1 MLLED
6 LEKGKE
12 VDRIIIFLAKA
23 KSSDNL
29 FDYMVSYDTD
39 RKILGVFWKTG
50 TMRQH
55 CKDGLLDF
63 IILDMMKCQIN
74 NANWPYFGPVM
85 ITGENVVV
93 SACEDIFI
101 SETLAA
107 YAWLMNSICSMLGL
121 PCSVKGLVFVYGM
134 LSANLLKDL
143 GILDQYHLK
152 EDWKIV
158 GIWKRFSHL
167 LIALIEAYAESEYM
181 AVLEN
186 LRGQVESRYLR
197 K

>member
-1 MLLED
+1 MGSHTKHLHTMLLEA

-12 VDRIIIFLAKA
+12 VDQIIIFLAKA
-23 KSSDNL
+23 KYSDNF
-29 FDYMVSYDTD
+29 FDYRVFYDTD
-39 RKILGVFWKTG
+39 KNISGVFWKTG

-55 CKDGLLDF
+55 CKDGLLDV
-63 IILDMMKCQIN
+63 IMLDMMKCQIN

-107 YAWLMNSICSMLGL
+107 YAWIMNNICYMLGL
-121 PCSVKGLVFVYGM
+121 PCSVTELVFGDGM

-143 GILDQYHLK
+143 GIQHTAKLILNQYHLK
-152 EDWKIV
+152 E
-158 GIWKRFSHL
+158 
-167 LIALIEAYAESEYM
+167 E
-181 AVLEN
+181 
-186 LRGQVESRYLR
+186 
-197 K
+197 